1 MYSPIPAKVPVKTT
15 FLLDF
20 VNFFFIMSHLCSTIL
35 NEENRCDNLLLN
47 RCLSAKFSVT
57 NYHIHKT

>member
-20 VNFFFIMSHLCSTIL
+20 VNFFFHHVSPLFYYF
-35 NEENRCDNLLLN
+35 
-47 RCLSAKFSVT
+47 K
-57 NYHIHKT
+57 